1 MQTQRL
7 TFEGATGATLS
18 ARLELPVDEHPVAF
32 ALFAHCFT
40 CTKQYKAVV
49 NISRALSRERIGV
62 LRFDFTGLGESE
74 GDFADTTF
82 SSNVGDLVAAARY
95 LKREYQAP
103 SILIGHSLGGAAVL
117 QAAHEI
123 PECKAVVTIAAPCE
137 PRQIMRHLKS
147 SLAEIE
153 ERGAAEVLLAG
164 RPFTITKKF
173 LDDLNAQNMQ
183 KVIRT
188 LKRAL
193 LVFHSPN
200 DAIVGIENAARIIE
214 TAEHPK
220 SYIELDGA
228 DHLLSR
234 EEDSRYVGAMVA
246 AWAARYLAGGRIA
259 VEREA
264 PADGVMVRTA
274 RSRYHSEILARTHSL
289 VADEPLAA
297 GGTDTGPSP
306 FELLMAALGA
316 CTTITLRM
324 YADRKEWPL
333 EEIRVSLGH
342 RKLPPPEHT
351 PGAEGR
357 PREHEIAQDLEL
369 VGPLDGEQRARLLEI
384 AHRCPVHRAVD
395 AGLMMPMRLAEQAG

>member
-7 TFEGATGATLS
+7 TFKGATGAQLS
-18 ARLELPVDEHPVAF
+18 ARLELPVGEQPVAF

-49 NISRALSRERIGV
+49 NISRALSRERVGV

-74 GDFADTTF
+74 GDFAETTF

-95 LKREYQAP
+95 LEREYQAP

-117 QAAHEI
+117 QAAHEL
-123 PECKAVVTIAAPCE
+123 PECKAVVTIAAPAE
-137 PRQIMRHLKS
+137 PRHVKKHLKS
-147 SLAEIE
+147 SIE
-153 ERGAAEVLLAG
+153 DIETRGAAEVLLAG

-173 LDDLNAQNMQ
+173 LDDLNAQNMAE
-183 KVIRT
+183 VIRT
-188 LKRAL
+188 LGRAL
-193 LVFHSPN
+193 LIFHSPN
-200 DAIVGIENAARIIE
+200 DSIVGVENAVRIYE
-214 TAEHPK
+214 TADHPK
-220 SYIELDGA
+220 SYIELNGA

-234 EEDSRYVGAMVA
+234 EEDSHYVGAVIA
-246 AWAARYLAGGRIA
+246 AWASRYLGAGRVA
-259 VEREA
+259 VDRAA
-264 PADGVMVRTA
+264 PEDQVIVRTA
-274 RSRYHSEILARTHSL
+274 QSRYHTEILARTHSI
-289 VADEPLAA
+289 VADEPLTA

-333 EEIRVSLGH
+333 EEVKVRLRH
-342 RKLPPPEHT
+342 RKLRPAEQSA
-351 PGAEGR
+351 GAGGR
-357 PREHEIAQDLEL
+357 PREHEIGQELEL
-369 VGPLDGEQRARLLEI
+369 VGSLDAEQRARLLEI

-395 AGLMMPMRLAEQAG
+395 SGVMMPMELAGD